1 MTEQEDNST
10 SIEIRIATTVTSGIG
25 ALIAGT
31 ILVLV
36 LTNRAYKSILQRLF
50 MWIILAILIH
60 DIFRFGG
67 FYKDF
72 SHGQTQIQLLKDEA
86 CEILSFLTVWAHW
99 CQYLFCMDTILYL
112 LVIVCIQTRDNPAF
126 VMKVRTSKPLRRLL
140 ELAVIF
146 ATIFLPLVILWVPF
160 ITGNY
165 GFSGSVCGLK
175 KHRENPANQNISS
188 IQDFAVTSIFK
199 YAVIGLTIAATM
211 FSTLAITIV
220 YYTLPAKY
228 LHAKNLVRNILI
240 LFVCF
245 VVFLLIY
252 STIQGLFSLYR
263 GVELKIFS
271 LCLDIAGKF
280 VLLVGYILDFHFT
293 KLCEPIRKLFSFKKP
308 EPHQQQEAAPLQEQE
323 EVNKY
328 ESVEKKQ
335 SGVTPE
341 TRFTIRHTGEFTS
354 ALPTAE

>member
-1 MTEQEDNST
+1 
-10 SIEIRIATTVTSGIG
+10 
-25 ALIAGT
+25 
-31 ILVLV
+31 
-36 LTNRAYKSILQRLF
+36 

-67 FYKDF
+67 FYNDF

-86 CEILSFLTVWAHW
+86 CKILGFLTVWAHW

-146 ATIFLPLVILWVPF
+146 ATIFLPLIILWVPF

-175 KHRENPANQNISS
+175 KHRENPANQSISS

-199 YAVIGLTIAATM
+199 YAVIGLTITA
-211 FSTLAITIV
+211 STLAIMIV
-220 YYTLPAKY
+220 FYTLPAKY
-228 LHAKNLVRNILI
+228 LHAKNLVKNILI

-252 STIQGLFSLYR
+252 SIIQGLFSLYR
-263 GVELKIFS
+263 GVELKILT
-271 LCLDIAGKF
+271 LCLDIVGKF
-280 VLLVGYILDFHFT
+280 VLLMGCILVFHFT
-293 KLCEPIRKLFSFKKP
+293 KFCQPIRKFFAFKKP

-323 EVNKY
+323 EVKKY
-328 ESVEKKQ
+328 ESVEQKQ
-335 SGVTPE
+335 SSVTLE
-341 TRFTIRHTGEFTS
+341 TRFTIRHTGGFTS
-354 ALPTAE
+354 PPPTAE